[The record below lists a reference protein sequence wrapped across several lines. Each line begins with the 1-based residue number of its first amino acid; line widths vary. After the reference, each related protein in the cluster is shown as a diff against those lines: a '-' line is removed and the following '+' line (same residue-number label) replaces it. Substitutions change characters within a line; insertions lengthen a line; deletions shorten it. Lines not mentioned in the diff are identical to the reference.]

1 MKRTDHGHSQHWV
14 RGENGRPSGWDCDP
28 DCHACSQET
37 LFGDPSPV
45 QPHFSGS
52 DYVEPRDG
60 KRLTGQVGRVYDI
73 MSKGSWMTVTE
84 VRVAIAK
91 RFPGD
96 LDPETSI
103 SAQLRNLRKKE
114 FGSNV
119 VTKRQRGEQVGL
131 YEYRLE
137 VKA

>member
-28 DCHACSQET
+28 DCPACSQAT
-37 LFGDPSPV
+37 LYGDPSPV

-52 DYVEPRDG
+52 DYVELRDG
-60 KRLTGQVGRVYDI
+60 KRLTGQVGRVYDA
-73 MSKGSWMTVTE
+73 MADGNWRTVTE
-84 VRVAIAK
+84 IRREITDK
-91 RFPGD
+91 FHD

-119 VTKRQRGEQVGL
+119 VNKRQRGEQTGL